1 MIYYNQRTF
10 RNNAHYSSNR
20 DMFPFYRACNNK
32 QLFNYYIINYWL
44 IVSTERRTLSVRYHL
59 IHHD

>member
-32 QLFNYYIINYWL
+32 QLFNYYIDVI
-44 IVSTERRTLSVRYHL
+44 S
-59 IHHD
+59 